1 MVSGSR
7 SGAQGLWKQEG
18 AILVPKRFTRPS
30 ILSSDLVSLAVP
42 ESNSK
47 FKLVSCKCAPRE
59 RFCLVGARLC
69 QPLTIPWIDR
79 LPFDT
84 PSGPG
89 SATYVRKYAPIQRRC
104 ATGKKGY
111 GVSVGGVPFGSRI
124 QTFRVRK

>member
-1 MVSGSR
+1 MVSGGR

-18 AILVPKRFTRPS
+18 AILVPKRSARPS
-30 ILSSDLVSLAVP
+30 ILSSDLFSLAVP

-47 FKLVSCKCAPRE
+47 FKLVSCKCALRE

-79 LPFDT
+79 S
-84 PSGPG
+84 PSDLQVAPG

-104 ATGKKGY
+104 ATPEK
-111 GVSVGGVPFGSRI
+111 V
-124 QTFRVRK
+124 